1 MEVEYDRQPRMPRS
15 AADPGAIHS
24 DTLSALICDDSS
36 DAIEELGHVGAN
48 RVPDD
53 DASGH
58 ESQLQDAWKD
68 PVQNPVD
75 AS

>member
-1 MEVEYDRQPRMPRS
+1 MPRS
-15 AADPGAIHS
+15 AADPDAIPS
-24 DTLSALICDDSS
+24 DTLPALIRDDSS
-36 DAIEELGHVGAN
+36 DTIEELGHVGAN

-58 ESQLQDAWKD
+58 ESQLQDAWQD
-68 PVQNPVD
+68 SFQNPVD